1 MLGGSACYQEAQAH
15 QDREDW
21 GGHGGQPQPEVR
33 ADIFALGKVLDS
45 CLQPAAHV
53 VQSCQSARPLAGC
66 WQGTAAPSS
75 QSLAIWVLPS
85 SCITAGLQGGC
96 RQVETQ
102 RRLRQP
108 GQVPSAYDLRSAHLS
123 IHDLA
128 RWQFCRQTQ
137 SPALTQTDHV
147 QAFPRDHALLLSKSL
162 QRPMR
167 GATSGTIQVQ
177 GAASSRKAGAWCTCC
192 LEQSQ
197 DWSSLQEPGAS
208 GCSNNKGAAEHKC
221 AGCSGAAR
229 DRLPAPAAALAG

>member
-137 SPALTQTDHV
+137 SPALTAWEMSISATGPCPCPRLIMCRRSPGTKPFFSANLCSV
-147 QAFPRDHALLLSKSL
+147 Q
-162 QRPMR
+162 
-167 GATSGTIQVQ
+167 
-177 GAASSRKAGAWCTCC
+177 
-192 LEQSQ
+192 
-197 DWSSLQEPGAS
+197 
-208 GCSNNKGAAEHKC
+208 
-221 AGCSGAAR
+221 
-229 DRLPAPAAALAG
+229 